1 MKRQGELKKP
11 GELKK
16 LAETKKAGDLK
27 KLREFVIEK
36 LLLISSGT
44 AILVILLI
52 FFFLFKEAA
61 PLLTPDNWNRLLS
74 PNWYPNAVNPEFGL
88 YPLLLGSL
96 LVTFGAIVI
105 AVPVGV
111 ATAIYLAEIAHP
123 KIREIL
129 KPAIEILA
137 GIPSVVLGF
146 FALVAIVPWVRT
158 FFGLNTG
165 LTALTGSLILAVMA
179 LPTIV
184 TVAEDAIS
192 SVPERYK
199 AASLSL
205 GATRWQTIVRATV
218 PAAMSGITAGIM
230 LGVGRAIGE
239 TMAVM
244 MVTGNAAVIPDSFLV
259 PVRTMTATIAGEMGE
274 VPRNSS
280 HYHALFVVGL
290 VLFAITFTINLVAD
304 TVRRRLQEVE

>member
-1 MKRQGELKKP
+1 MKKFGELM
-11 GELKK
+11 
-16 LAETKKAGDLK
+16 
-27 KLREFVIEK
+27 IEK
-36 LLLISSGT
+36 LLLVSSAM
-44 AILVILLI
+44 AIVVILLI
-52 FFFLFKEAA
+52 FLFLFKEAL
-61 PLLTPDNWNRLLS
+61 PLLTPDNWSRLLS
-74 PNWYPNAVNPEFGL
+74 TNWYPNAANPEFGL
-88 YPLLLGSL
+88 LPLLLSSL
-96 LVTFGAIVI
+96 LITFGAIAI
-105 AVPVGV
+105 AVPVGI

-158 FFGLNTG
+158 YFELNTG

-192 SVPERYK
+192 SVPDRYK

-205 GATRWQTIVRATV
+205 GATHWQTIVRAIV
-218 PAAMSGITAGIM
+218 PAALSGITAGIM
-230 LGVGRAIGE
+230 LGIGRAIGE

-259 PVRTMTATIAGEMGE
+259 PVRTMTATIAAEMGE
-274 VPRNSS
+274 VPRGSN

-290 VLFAITFTINLVAD
+290 VLFAITFTINLIAD